1 MDVFTTRSGAVRGR
15 PAGRVPHVT
24 AVLGIPYA
32 APPFGPRRFRE
43 PRPVAEWTG
52 VRPCLAFGPVAPQS
66 AELPGAPGWKP
77 GDEDILTVNV
87 WTPGGAGDALPVLFW
102 IHGGAFAFGSSA
114 QPDFDGAALA
124 GLGLVVVSCN
134 YRLGFEG
141 FGHVPGV
148 PGDVLAGIPAA
159 AGGAGDV
166 CPDNRGLLDQI
177 AALEWVRDNIAAF
190 GGDAARVTA
199 AGQSAG
205 ASSVACLMAMD
216 RARGLFR
223 RAVLHSAVNSCAT
236 AESAA
241 RTTRGVAEAAGIPAT
256 REALLAASPQALVTA
271 SDAVVEACRRNPAT
285 GRRHHD
291 PAIFGPV
298 VDGTLLPTDPL
309 TAASDGFAP
318 SDGFAADGVELLVCR
333 TTEEYALF
341 EAVGSSADIGTEAR
355 LDAFARDFGLP
366 TALVRGYRDRS
377 AGGSVRETYLAIRGD
392 LLFAEYGDRLAE
404 AHARAGGTAFLAHFD
419 RRSGGCPARPV
430 RAWHAA
436 DVPFAFGTLDDENV
450 HFLVGGPPGDADR
463 ELSARMMRAWADFA
477 ACGDPGWARL
487 GVGPGVG
494 VHHWRTREEAG
505 GRGPSPE
512 REAAGTA
519 VRALWREAG
528 MPLLTP

>member
-1 MDVFTTRSGAVRGR
+1 MDVFTTRSGEVRGR
-15 PAGRVPHVT
+15 PAGRVPGVT

-43 PRPVAEWTG
+43 PRQVAGWTG
-52 VRPCLAFGPVAPQS
+52 VRPCLAVGPVAPQS

-87 WTPGGAGDALPVLFW
+87 WTPGGPGDALPVLVW

-124 GLGLVVVSCN
+124 GLGLTVVSCN

-141 FGHVPGV
+141 FGHVP
-148 PGDVLAGIPAA
+148 AGSPAA
-159 AGGAGDV
+159 PGGNRDA

-190 GGDAARVTA
+190 GGAADRVTV

-205 ASSVACLMAMD
+205 ATSIACLMAMD
-216 RARGLFR
+216 RARGLFG
-223 RAVLHSAVNSCAT
+223 RAMLHSAVNSCAT
-236 AESAA
+236 AASAA
-241 RTTRGVAEAAGIPAT
+241 RTTREVAEAAGIPAT
-256 REALLAASPQALVTA
+256 REALLAASPQTLVTA
-271 SDAVVEACRRNPAT
+271 SDTVVEACRRNPAT

-291 PAIFGPV
+291 PAIYGPV
-298 VDGTLLPTDPL
+298 VDGTLLPADPL
-309 TAASDGFAP
+309 TAASEGLTA
-318 SDGFAADGVELLVCR
+318 SGVELLVCR
-333 TTEEYALF
+333 TTEEYTLF
-341 EAVGSSADIGTEAR
+341 EAVGSSADIGTEDR
-355 LDAFARDFGLP
+355 LGAFARDFGLP
-366 TALVRGYRDRS
+366 AALVRGYRDR
-377 AGGSVRETYLAIRGD
+377 APGGSVHETYLAIRGD

-419 RRSGGCPARPV
+419 RRSGGSPARPV

-463 ELSARMMRAWADFA
+463 DLSARMMRSWAGFA
-477 ACGDPGWARL
+477 GCGEPGWARI
-487 GVGPGVG
+487 GAHGASGA
-494 VHHWRTREEAG
+494 HHWRTREEAG
-505 GRGPSPE
+505 GLGPSPE
-512 REAAGTA
+512 RNPCAGGL
-519 VRALWREAG
+519 RALWREAG
-528 MPLLTP
+528 LPLLTP